1 MSARSVC
8 RLLVIEDQKDLAEN
22 IAEYFDGPRYL
33 LDFASNGLTALHLLA
48 SGEYDM
54 VILDLMLPGI
64 SGQEICRR
72 IRQDLRS
79 NVPVIITTARGALS
93 DKEEGFLGG
102 ANDYLVKPFHLR
114 ELELRIES
122 LLRRGAGVD
131 VALQLEALKFNP
143 DAGIAELEGRQISLG
158 GIPARIFEHL
168 MRSHPRSVSHQDML
182 THIWGESDADANT
195 IRTHIYALRRLFQE
209 GLGHPLIATVHGRG
223 YRLSLPGEDK
233 PA

>member
-1 MSARSVC
+1 MSVRSIC
-8 RLLVIEDQKDLAEN
+8 RLLVIEDQKELAEN
-22 IAEYFDGPRYL
+22 IAEYFEGPRYL
-33 LDFASNGLTALHLLA
+33 LDFASNGLTALHLLT
-48 SGEYDM
+48 SGDYDV

-79 NVPVIITTARGALS
+79 SVPVIITSARGTLS
-93 DKEEGFLGG
+93 DKEEGFMGG

-122 LLRRGAGVD
+122 LLRRGAGAEI
-131 VALQLEALKFNP
+131 ALQLDALKFSP
-143 DAGIAELEGRQISLG
+143 DAGLVELEGGQVSLG

-182 THIWGESDADANT
+182 THIWGESEADANT
-195 IRTHIYALRRLFQE
+195 IRTHIYSLRRQFQK
-209 GLGHPLIATVHGRG
+209 GFGTPLIATVHGRG
-223 YRLSLPGEDK
+223 YRLSLPVEDK
-233 PA
+233 LP